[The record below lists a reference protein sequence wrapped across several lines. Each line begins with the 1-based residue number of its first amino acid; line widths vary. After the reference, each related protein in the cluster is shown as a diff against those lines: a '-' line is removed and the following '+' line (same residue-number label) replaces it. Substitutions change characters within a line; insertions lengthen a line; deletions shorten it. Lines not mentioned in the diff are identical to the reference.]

1 MQEQL
6 TYPKWMDMLTGA
18 TTVEETLPEQAL
30 RTIIATAED
39 RRHRIHFEP
48 VPYELTAQCPK
59 CKTIES
65 LQFIGTALTRSRK
78 FFQKEDKVYHDC
90 GSALPCHLH
99 R

>member
-1 MQEQL
+1 MENNV
-6 TYPKWMDMLTGA
+6 TYPQWSDVLTGIDPGRESLA
-18 TTVEETLPEQAL
+18 EQAL
-30 RTIIATAED
+30 RTIITSTED

-65 LQFIGTALTRSRK
+65 LQFVGMSLTRSRK
-78 FFQKEDKVYHDC
+78 FFQRDDKVYHDC
-90 GSALPCHLH
+90 GSVLPCHLH